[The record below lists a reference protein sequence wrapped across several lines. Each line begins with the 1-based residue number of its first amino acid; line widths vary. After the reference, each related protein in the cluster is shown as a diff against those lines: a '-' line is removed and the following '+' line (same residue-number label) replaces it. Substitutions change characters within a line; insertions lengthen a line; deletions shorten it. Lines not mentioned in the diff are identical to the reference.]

1 MSFKVN
7 TPLSLSLKLVIAQS
21 TLKRLSIYP
30 SFLKSKALEC
40 RPLSEREV
48 NAADALMEA
57 AGSGRGTEGEQTL
70 GGTVHL
76 RGLKGPFPHPRSKAW
91 GLFLKERYICRIN
104 AAYVWTLSKTMY
116 SSTLKTFWKLCAMG
130 GRISRFLAARCLCL
144 GYSSV
149 LGSLITQQLEWVF
162 ELAWNDTVYFV

>member
-48 NAADALMEA
+48 NEADALMEA

-104 AAYVWTLSKTMY
+104 AAYV
-116 SSTLKTFWKLCAMG
+116 
-130 GRISRFLAARCLCL
+130 
-144 GYSSV
+144 
-149 LGSLITQQLEWVF
+149 
-162 ELAWNDTVYFV
+162 